1 MLPCEHCMS
10 ENLLVH
16 KGFLRGCPVI
26 ILLYIVLRYDLT
38 YEFIS
43 DRLVLPTTKGHLM
56 NLTVRTT
63 LDRKYMLLGTVM
75 TDPYTEDLNG
85 ALYLVCDNKYKTA
98 ILCDAIVS
106 IEEV

>member
-1 MLPCEHCMS
+1 
-10 ENLLVH
+10 
-16 KGFLRGCPVI
+16 
-26 ILLYIVLRYDLT
+26 
-38 YEFIS
+38 
-43 DRLVLPTTKGHLM
+43 M